1 LTHPPELRVQPV
13 LTCEDHAVIR
23 LDPDSAVPP
32 YEQVRAQFAQQIA
45 DRELAVGVKLPTVRA
60 LAEQLGLAVN
70 TVARAYRELE
80 EAGLV
85 ETRGRA
91 GTVVSAAGERSR
103 ERVLRAA
110 QSYATTALELGLS
123 ADEALQIVRAALDRR

>member
-1 LTHPPELRVQPV
+1 V

-23 LDPDSAVPP
+23 LDPDSTVPP

-45 DRELAVGVKLPTVRA
+45 DRELAVGAKLPTVRA

-110 QSYATTALELGLS
+110 RSYATTAFELGLS